1 MASVTTGRGIPLQK
15 DWARHML
22 QGALVG
28 VYRSHP
34 KSADQNRVVQ
44 SLRPLWR
51 DLSKSH
57 DDLSPFTGFADLEN
71 MAEEQR
77 WEEEDFGSPHD
88 PRLRA
93 YVDGVY
99 ATVRDDMGL
108 RSGGEAA
115 PWALAYVHADAT
127 LDNTVG
133 WRRDPAFAR
142 FLKWERISVGVHVT
156 EEYARVTT
164 TAHSGETTDLP
175 ELDAVVRFGF
185 QRWDELKR
193 AACDEIERQI
203 DRIAADFESSY
214 PRAYQKKIDTWTKLL
229 PTLRQALIA
238 SPRNRPHPDD
248 ATRKALSRL
257 AETVGVDYPPRR
269 TRTIS
274 GSNRE
279 DK

>member
-1 MASVTTGRGIPLQK
+1 MASVTTGRGISLHE

-22 QGALVG
+22 QGALIG
-28 VYRSHP
+28 VYRSHS
-34 KSADQNRVVQ
+34 KSADQNRVAQ

-51 DLSKSH
+51 ELRKSYA
-57 DDLSPFTGFADLEN
+57 DLSPFTGFPHLEN
-71 MAEEQR
+71 LVDEQR

-93 YVDGVY
+93 YVDGVL

-108 RSGGEAA
+108 RCGGEAA

-127 LDNTVG
+127 LDNTIG
-133 WRRDPAFAR
+133 WRHDPAFAR
-142 FLKWERISVGVHVT
+142 FPKWERVSVGVHVT
-156 EEYARVTT
+156 EEYAQVTT
-164 TAHSGETTDLP
+164 TSHNGETTNLP
-175 ELDAVVRFGF
+175 GLDADVRFGF

-193 AACDEIERQI
+193 AACDEVERQI
-203 DRIAADFESSY
+203 ERIAADFENSY
-214 PRAYQKKIDTWTKLL
+214 PRAYQKKIDTWGKLL

-248 ATRKALSRL
+248 VTRKALGRL
-257 AETVGVDYPPRR
+257 AEAVGVDYPKRR

-274 GSNRE
+274 ASNRAG
-279 DK
+279 K